1 MKPHRIRM
9 THNLVSNYGL
19 CDDMEVDAP
28 DEVGEGARALN
39 DPTAAMDEEMQEAAK
54 WERRIMN
61 GSRGKAMQVFVSRL
75 RSA

>member
-1 MKPHRIRM
+1 
-9 THNLVSNYGL
+9 
-19 CDDMEVDAP
+19 
-28 DEVGEGARALN
+28 
-39 DPTAAMDEEMQEAAK
+39 MDEEMQEAAK